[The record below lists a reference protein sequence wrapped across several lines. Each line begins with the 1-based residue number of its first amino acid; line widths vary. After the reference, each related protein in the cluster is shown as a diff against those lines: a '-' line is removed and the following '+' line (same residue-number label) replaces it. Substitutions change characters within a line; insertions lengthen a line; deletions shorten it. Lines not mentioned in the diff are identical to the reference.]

1 MLELT
6 VGNVALDRS
15 SRRKGIYS
23 NRLNQRQELLAPAT
37 ECRTL
42 KTVGGHL
49 RRLLQALGG

>member
-42 KTVGGHL
+42 KTVGGL